1 MGLDIE
7 AVIFDFIGTL
17 ATVEGYAYENSLKKM
32 YESLR
37 DVGFNMK
44 YENFT
49 QAYEKAHQ
57 KYRAIRYQELVEVT
71 NVVWLSEA
79 LNSLGFATNPDE
91 ENVKEAINIFFKDYV
106 QSLRRRN
113 CAVRTLKTLSKGRYA
128 LGLISNFT
136 YAPVIYAGLRKL
148 NLSHFFNAILV
159 SEDVGWRKPHPKIF
173 KEALKRLD
181 KKANQ
186 TVFVGDSPVEDVQ
199 GAKEVGMITIF
210 VPSQFFTVEDVQKT
224 PQQPDI
230 ILNELCKLPEI
241 LSSKAFLEP

>member
-1 MGLDIE
+1 MVIE

-17 ATVEGYAYENSLKKM
+17 ATVEGYAYEPSVKKM

-37 DVGFNMK
+37 DVGFNMD
-44 YENFT
+44 YEHFT
-49 QAYEKAHQ
+49 QAYERAHQ

-79 LNSLGFATNPDE
+79 LNSLGFATSPVE
-91 ENVKEAINIFFKDYV
+91 ENVKEAINVFFKDYI
-106 QSLRRRN
+106 QSLKRRN
-113 CAVRTLKTLSKGRYA
+113 CAIRTLKTLLKGRYA

-148 NLSHFFNAILV
+148 NLSRYFNAILV
-159 SEDVGWRKPHPKIF
+159 SEDVGWRKPHPRIF

-181 KKANQ
+181 KKAVQ
-186 TVFVGDSPVEDVQ
+186 TVFVGDSLVEDIQ
-199 GAKEVGMITIF
+199 GAKKVGMKTVF
-210 VPSQFFTVEDVQKT
+210 VSSQFFTVEDIQKAI
-224 PQQPDI
+224 QQPDI

-241 LSSKAFLEP
+241 LSSI

>member
-1 MGLDIE
+1 MVIE

-17 ATVEGYAYENSLKKM
+17 ATVEGYAYEPSVKRM
-32 YESLR
+32 YETLR
-37 DVGFNMK
+37 DVGFNMD
-44 YENFT
+44 YEHFM

-79 LNSLGFATNPDE
+79 LNSLGFTTNPEE
-91 ENVKEAINIFFKDYV
+91 ENVRKAINIFFKDYIR
-106 QSLRRRN
+106 SLRRRN
-113 CAVRTLKTLSKGRYA
+113 CATRTLKKLSKDGYA

-136 YAPVIYAGLRKL
+136 YAPVIHAGLRKL
-148 NLSHFFNAILV
+148 NLSQFFNAILV
-159 SEDVGWRKPHPKIF
+159 SEDVGWRKPHPRIF

-181 KKANQ
+181 KKADQ
-186 TVFVGDSPVEDVQ
+186 TVFVGDSPVEDIK
-199 GAKEVGMITIF
+199 GAKDVGMRTIF
-210 VPSQFFTVEDVQKT
+210 VPSQFFTVEDAQKA

-241 LSSKAFLEP
+241 LSSKAFLEV